1 MKATAKAPANI
12 ALIKYWGK
20 KDEKLRL
27 PLNSSISMNLSNCYT
42 VATVEFSKR
51 FQKDFVGISSV
62 EAKKLPTHRPFGHA
76 VGKDGKEE
84 KRVITHLE
92 RIRKLAKSN
101 LKAKVVSKN
110 SFPQSAGIASSASGF
125 AALTLAATK
134 AVGLD
139 LSEKE
144 FSILARLGSGSA
156 CRSIPDGF
164 VEWKKG
170 KTSKDSFAYSLY
182 PPNYW
187 DLRDIIVIVQKKEKK
202 IGSSSGMKNVKTS
215 PFFKARLASINGRI
229 RKIKQALKEK
239 DFKLLGETIEE
250 EAINMHCVIMTQ
262 KPALFYWNSVTIEII
277 KAVQKWREKYL
288 SVYFTIDA
296 GSSIHLICQ
305 AKDEKEVVK
314 RINQLNG
321 VLDVIINKPARGA
334 HIINKHL
341 WLKK

>member
-1 MKATAKAPANI
+1 MKATAKTPANI

-42 VATVEFSKR
+42 VTTVEFSKR

-62 EAKKLPTHRPFGHA
+62 EAKKLPTHRPFGHT
-76 VGKDGKEE
+76 
-84 KRVITHLE
+84 RVITHLE

-110 SFPQSAGIASSASGF
+110 SFPRSAGIASSASGF

-156 CRSIPDGF
+156 CRSISDGF

-215 PFFKARLASINGRI
+215 LFFKARLASINGRI
-229 RKIKQALKEK
+229 RKIKEALKEK

-277 KAVQKWREKYL
+277 KAVQNWREKDL

-296 GSSIHLICQ
+296 GSSIHLIYQ

-341 WLKK
+341 F